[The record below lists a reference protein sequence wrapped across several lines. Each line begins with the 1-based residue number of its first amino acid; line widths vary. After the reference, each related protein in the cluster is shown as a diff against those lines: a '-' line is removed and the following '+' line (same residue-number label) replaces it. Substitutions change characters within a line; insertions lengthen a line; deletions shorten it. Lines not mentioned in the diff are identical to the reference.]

1 MRVPTYQAQTRRTS
15 AVGGQMMNVQ
25 ASPSAL
31 AAPAAALTD
40 LSNTVF
46 KVAATFAEAEKKAER
61 AAQVSRRTNS
71 MTTAFQDLALSA
83 TEQEFETTNGAS
95 NYYANGSKLILQG
108 ALEGVTDAKVRT
120 QITSDYQTLYDSNRV
135 NFIKT
140 ARNKIYDRN
149 TADMLSTAGSL
160 KRQAATGNGIQRA
173 VANDKLFGLGDE
185 LGIYDQMADLGY
197 ITEVDAVKY
206 KAGARSEIAEIRVD
220 SELAAAT
227 VSQSSDDA
235 GAVLLKLLQSDP
247 DFADLDPETRNR
259 LVTKATNLQ
268 NALISSENRLAD
280 KAEKDAIKK
289 KKQQRD
295 SNFQQLFSK
304 IKNGMGEN
312 ATQDQ
317 INEMPDEAEL
327 LRELGS
333 DRLNDKQ
340 FEVLSE
346 LIKGNDAA
354 VDDGLLITD
363 IRAQIYEGDNEQI
376 KAAIDKAQQNTGP
389 RGRIT
394 ASSMA
399 SLMSLAEQQMADNDS
414 DQAKILADSKQDA
427 KDRASRY
434 RTAVKNMTGFEDPLM
449 GGNDDNKKLRAVD
462 AYNTYNELVEGGVD
476 PKEAFA
482 IVQSNFLA
490 AAQSQLK
497 FIYPSQLVR
506 NVIQKE
512 IKNYTPDDLR
522 TARNLVMNS
531 DMTAAEMEIELE
543 TLDLIEREIR
553 ELAIRAAAARIES
566 DPETSS
572 STFSLWDIDTWFG
585 GGDDKRVTD

>member
-61 AAQVSRRTNS
+61 AAQVSRRSNT

-83 TEQEFETTNGAS
+83 TEQEFETTDGAS

-149 TADMLSTAGSL
+149 TADMLSEAEAH
-160 KRQAATGNGIQRA
+160 KRRAATGNGIQRT

-227 VSQSSDDA
+227 VSKSSDDA
-235 GAVLLKLLQSDP
+235 GAVLLKLLDNDP
-247 DFADLDPETRNR
+247 DFRDLDPDARNR

-268 NALISSENRLAD
+268 NTLIQRETRLAD
-280 KAEKDAIKK
+280 KAEKDGVNKK
-289 KKQQRD
+289 KRQRD

-363 IRAQIYEGDNEQI
+363 ISAQIYEGDNEQI
-376 KAAIDKAQQNTGP
+376 KAAIEKAQQNTGP

-394 ASSMA
+394 ATTMA

-414 DQAKILADSKQDA
+414 DQAKILADGKQDA

-434 RTAVKNMTGFEDPLM
+434 RTAVTKMSGQNDPM
-449 GGNDDNKKLRAVD
+449 FGRYDQNTKIRAAD

-476 PKEAFA
+476 PKEAYG
-482 IVQSNFLA
+482 IVQSNFLRSL
-490 AAQSQLK
+490 SQQIQFLA
-497 FIYPSQLVR
+497 PSQLVR
-506 NVIQKE
+506 DVIQKD
-512 IKNYTPDDLR
+512 IIDYTPEDLR
-522 TARNLVMNS
+522 KARKLVIGS
-531 DMTAAEMEIELE
+531 DMSLAEIEIELE
-543 TLDLIEREIR
+543 TLNLIDEHLKDL
-553 ELAIRAAAARIES
+553 AARAIAAQNENE
-566 DPETSS
+566 PETSS
-572 STFSLWDIDTWFG
+572 STFSWNPLTWL
-585 GGDDKRVTD
+585 GGDDDTRVTD